1 MLNELILLDTPAF
14 FADAAYDLR
23 TFAKPKRYTM
33 QEIKAYEI
41 DARHADR
48 AEVEAFIAQVFYRAY
63 GATIHN
69 FMPRLIALRDEQ
81 HNLMAAF
88 GMREAGDSAL
98 FLEHYLEEPVERLIS
113 RSMNRHISRPDI
125 TEIGNLAVAN
135 PRNSGILIA
144 HVIRHS
150 LDANVQWAVA
160 TAHHT
165 LQNGLIKGGV
175 DVTPLHAVDPG
186 RLPAEQLANWG
197 SYYALKP
204 QIVAVS
210 RVGVAGQNK

>member
-1 MLNELILLDTPAF
+1 MLNQAIPVDTQAY
-14 FADAAYDLR
+14 FAGAAYDLR

-33 QEIKAYEI
+33 HEIKAYEI
-41 DARHADR
+41 DATHADR
-48 AEVEAFIAQVFYRAY
+48 SEVEAFIAQVFYRAY
-63 GATIHN
+63 GATIN
-69 FMPRLIALRDEQ
+69 SFMPRLIALRDEQ
-81 HNLMAAF
+81 RNLMAAF

-98 FLEHYLEEPVERLIS
+98 FLEQYLDEPVETLIS
-113 RSMNRHISRPDI
+113 RSMNRSIARPEI

-175 DVTPLHAVDPG
+175 DVAPLHPVDPE
-186 RLPAEQLANWG
+186 RLPAEQLVNWG

-210 RVGVAGQNK
+210 RVAEQKK